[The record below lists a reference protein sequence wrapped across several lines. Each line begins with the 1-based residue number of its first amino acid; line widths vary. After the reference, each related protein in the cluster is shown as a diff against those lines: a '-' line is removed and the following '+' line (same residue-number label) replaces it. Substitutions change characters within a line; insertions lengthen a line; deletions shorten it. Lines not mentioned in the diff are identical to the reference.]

1 MTRRKATLVAL
12 LVALWP
18 CAAAAARQRLA
29 VLPFQ
34 ALVRGQSARAVVMPV
49 VAAALAAKG
58 YDVVAG
64 ERVEQVLQ
72 AERIRYL
79 DSLLPDQLGSM
90 LALLGADA
98 AVLGTVVEY
107 VPGPDAAIAL
117 HIRVVSREGVL
128 WSELVALRASES
140 AGALGDGKA
149 RNGEELVRIAC
160 KRALESLPR
169 DGKLARVNR
178 PYRPGHTPRVYRAR
192 ELFSRSSRRICI
204 LPIENLT
211 SDPRATRVIATALQD
226 VLDRTP
232 SVEVVQP
239 AELRAALV
247 TTGVRN
253 LTDLTPDAA
262 KALSGAMGTTLFL
275 RGTILRYM
283 ESTPELELYLSLTDL
298 ASGRVLWSGLSR
310 REGADYQTWTRSKG
324 ERNHAMLAERVVA
337 ELIQAFTSG

>member
-18 CAAAAARQRLA
+18 CAAAARQRLA

-34 ALVRGQSARAVVMPV
+34 ALVRGQSARALVMPV

-58 YDVVAG
+58 YEVVAG

-72 AERIRYL
+72 AERVRYL
-79 DSLLPDQLGSM
+79 DSLPTGQLDSM

-140 AGALGDGKA
+140 AGALGEGKA

-192 ELFSRSSRRICI
+192 ELLSRGSRICI

-232 SVEVVQP
+232 SVEVVEP
-239 AELRAALV
+239 ADLRAALV
-247 TTGVRN
+247 ATGVRN

-262 KALSGAMGTTLFL
+262 KALSGALGTALFL

-310 REGADYQTWTRSKG
+310 REGAEYVTWTRSKG